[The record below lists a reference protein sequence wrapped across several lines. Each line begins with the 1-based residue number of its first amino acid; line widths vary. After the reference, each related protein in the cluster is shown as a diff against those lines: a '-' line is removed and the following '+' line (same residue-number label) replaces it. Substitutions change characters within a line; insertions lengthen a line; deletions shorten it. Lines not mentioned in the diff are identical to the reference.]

1 LFNLFAVRLSPTPS
15 AARSEDRFDV
25 TRNETIA
32 GPAVAGG
39 ASTRPDVPEIGPLVL
54 DAGAILRSV
63 GDVPYVWDIAS
74 DTLAWGDNAADV
86 LGLTEVEA
94 MATGRGFARLV
105 APDCPT
111 SRFDAVMRSGTT
123 DAGGGAPYVVQYA
136 LVPPGR
142 SGEPLWVED
151 VGRWF
156 AGPHGDPVRA
166 HGVVRVI
173 TERRA
178 REERLAYLSRYDDL
192 TGEMNRWHLTE
203 VLAITIE
210 ETVRCRESCGFL
222 LLAVDNVG
230 RINEA
235 YGYEVADEVVAA
247 VAKRLR
253 ARMRG
258 GDHLGRFSGNK
269 FGIILKNCTPD
280 DIKVAAE
287 RLLAGVREGVVRTN
301 AGPVAVTASVGG
313 VTVPRHARTV
323 HDVLFRSKE
332 ALEIAQSKRCG
343 SFHGYQ
349 PNVER
354 DALRR
359 ASVRTSDQIIT
370 ALNERRV
377 RIAFEPVVG
386 TASRAVAFHECLMR
400 IRRSDG
406 GLIGAGDIVPIAE
419 RLGLMRLLDHRVLEL
434 VLDEMKR
441 VPSLRASVNVSPG
454 STGDADWWEALAAG
468 LRGHPDLAPRLVIEI
483 TETAA
488 IQDIDETRGFVARA
502 KDLGCRVAI
511 DDFGAGYTSFRNLRK
526 LGVDIVKIDGA
537 FVQHLARQQDDR
549 AFVQTFLDLAR
560 RLGLE
565 TVAEWVQ
572 DEESAALLAAWGC
585 DYLQGKLI
593 GLATLDPPWAIES
606 RAVESRAIDSRATD
620 PRGAVAPAGRLV
632 DGACTVAAR

>member
-1 LFNLFAVRLSPTPS
+1 MSL
-15 AARSEDRFDV
+15 
-25 TRNETIA
+25 
-32 GPAVAGG
+32 PATAPMDCPR
-39 ASTRPDVPEIGPLVL
+39 AL
-54 DAGAILRSV
+54 DACGILMSI
-63 GDVPYVWDIAS
+63 GDVPYVWD
-74 DTLAWGDNAADV
+74 LATDRLRWGGNAADV
-86 LGLTEVEA
+86 LGLTDA
-94 MATGRGFARLV
+94 ATIATGRDFARLL
-105 APDCPT
+105 APDNAET
-111 SRFDAVMRSGTT
+111 RFDAVMRSGAA
-123 DAGGGAPYVVQYA
+123 DGGPGVPFSVQYA
-136 LVPPGR
+136 LVLPGR
-142 SGEPLWVED
+142 PDEPLWVED

-156 AGPHGDPVRA
+156 AGSRGEPARVHGI
-166 HGVVRVI
+166 VRVI

-178 REERLAYLSRYDDL
+178 REERLAYLSRFDDL
-192 TGEMNRWHLTE
+192 TGEMNRWHMTE
-203 VLAITIE
+203 VLAATVE
-210 ETVRCRESCGFL
+210 ETVRYRASCGFL
-222 LLAVDNVG
+222 LLAIDNVG

-269 FGIILKNCTPD
+269 FGIILKQCTPD

-287 RLLAGVREGVVRTN
+287 RLLAGVRDGVVQTK

-313 VTVPRHARTV
+313 VTVPRHARSV
-323 HDVLFRSKE
+323 RDVLARAKE
-332 ALEIAQSKRCG
+332 ALEAAQAKRSG

-359 ASVRTSDQIIT
+359 ASVRTSDEIIT
-370 ALNERRV
+370 ALNDRRID
-377 RIAFEPVVG
+377 IAFEPVVHTG
-386 TASRAVAFHECLMR
+386 ARVPAFHECLMR

-406 GLIGAGDIVPIAE
+406 ALIPAGEIVPIAE

-434 VLDEMKR
+434 VLDA
-441 VPSLRASVNVSPG
+441 LRRMPQLVASVNVSPA
-454 STGDADWWEALAAG
+454 STSDPDWWEALAAG
-468 LRGHPDLAPRLVIEI
+468 LRGRPALARRLIIEI

-488 IQDIDETRGFVARA
+488 IHDLDETRGFVARA

-537 FVQHLARQQDDR
+537 FVQHITRSEDDR
-549 AFVQTFLDLAR
+549 AFVQTFLDLAH

-572 DEESAALLAAWGC
+572 DEESAALLASWGC
-585 DYLQGKLI
+585 EYLQGRLT
-593 GLATLDPPWAIES
+593 GLATAEPPWPS
-606 RAVESRAIDSRATD
+606 VTD
-620 PRGAVAPAGRLV
+620 CGA
-632 DGACTVAAR
+632 AAS